1 MILDKGTVNIYSTAN
16 TAAAGNMASAARTPK
31 GELWYGE
38 RSVGAVRYWT
48 AYQAT
53 EQIDMVIRVLRCF
66 EITTSDICVLGTDD
80 FRILQVQPVK
90 DEESGEQVYDLSINR
105 IGGGQV

>member
-1 MILDKGTVNIYSTAN
+1 
-16 TAAAGNMASAARTPK
+16 MASGTRTLK

-66 EITTSDICVLGTDD
+66 EITTADICVLGTDD
-80 FRILQVQPVK
+80 YRILQVQPVK
-90 DEESGEQVYDLSINR
+90 DEESGENVFDLSITR
-105 IGGGQV
+105 IRGGQA